1 MKKITALIL
10 TVFICMSAF
19 GSVGFAEDNTVMD
32 NSMMEKMEFLKI
44 LDIIP
49 DYNELNADLLSKIS
63 RFCVCCGR
71 NDRRD
76 RLFGRNI
83 LL

>member
-32 NSMMEKMEFLKI
+32 NSMMEKMEF
-44 LDIIP
+44 
-49 DYNELNADLLSKIS
+49 
-63 RFCVCCGR
+63 
-71 NDRRD
+71 
-76 RLFGRNI
+76 
-83 LL
+83 